1 MDKTLAQY
9 FTLHRRYSRSINLE
23 RDLERVDSLA
33 GYILTQ
39 RAQEALYRIGDKLG
53 SSPNAAWTLT
63 SVYGTGKSS
72 FAHFLAA
79 LCAPVGHPMREKA
92 LAILLESSVS
102 KRTP

>member
-39 RAQEALYRIGDKLG
+39 RAQEALYRIGYKL
-53 SSPNAAWTLT
+53 
-63 SVYGTGKSS
+63 
-72 FAHFLAA
+72 
-79 LCAPVGHPMREKA
+79 
-92 LAILLESSVS
+92 
-102 KRTP
+102 